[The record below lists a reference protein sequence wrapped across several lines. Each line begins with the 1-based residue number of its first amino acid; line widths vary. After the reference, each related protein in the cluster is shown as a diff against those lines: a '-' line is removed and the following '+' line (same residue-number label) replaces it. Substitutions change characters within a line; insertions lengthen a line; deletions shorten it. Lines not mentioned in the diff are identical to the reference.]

1 MSEEN
6 NNGSVEYTA
15 PEVQFAPYMAP
26 ENSVDSIWGS
36 PVAPA
41 IYKAPGAP
49 EETPAPVYEAPIAPI
64 EVPAAYEAPVAP
76 SENVI
81 TAPVSLG
88 SDVPAMGVVTNG
100 VIGATVLKPE
110 AKKAAKKAPAKKAE
124 TVAIYSTKNVTWNGV
139 GKVYRGY
146 NIVEK
151 DAAEKWLTRDHC
163 RIATPEEVAKEFG
176 K

>member
-15 PEVQFAPYMAP
+15 PEAEIAPYVAP
-26 ENSVDSIWGS
+26 EL
-36 PVAPA
+36 
-41 IYKAPGAP
+41 P
-49 EETPAPVYEAPIAPI
+49 EEVPAPVYEAPVAPV
-64 EVPAAYEAPVAP
+64 ELPAALAEGEAIIPA
-76 SENVI
+76 ENVI
-81 TAPVSLG
+81 TAPSFA
-88 SDVPAMGVVTNG
+88 SSEVPAMGIVENG
-100 VIGATVLKPE
+100 VIGATVFKPE
-110 AKKAAKKAPAKKAE
+110 PKKSAAKKSAAKKAE

-151 DAAEKWLTRDHC
+151 DAADKWLTRDHC

>member
-36 PVAPA
+36 PAAPA
-41 IYKAPGAP
+41 TYEAPGAP
-49 EETPAPVYEAPIAPI
+49 EETPAPTYEAPVAPV

-76 SENVI
+76 SDNVI
-81 TAPVSLG
+81 TAPAFARSE
-88 SDVPAMGVVTNG
+88 VPAMGVVENG

-110 AKKAAKKAPAKKAE
+110 PKKTGKKPASKKAE

-151 DAAEKWLTRDHC
+151 DAADKWLTRDHC
-163 RIATPEEVAKEFG
+163 RIATPEEVKKEFG

>member
-15 PEVQFAPYMAP
+15 PEAEIAPYVAP
-26 ENSVDSIWGS
+26 EL
-36 PVAPA
+36 
-41 IYKAPGAP
+41 P
-49 EETPAPVYEAPIAPI
+49 EEVPAPVYEAPVAPV
-64 EVPAAYEAPVAP
+64 ELPAALAEGEAIIPA
-76 SENVI
+76 ENVI
-81 TAPVSLG
+81 IAPSFA
-88 SDVPAMGVVTNG
+88 SSEVPAMGIVENG
-100 VIGATVLKPE
+100 VIGATVFKPE
-110 AKKAAKKAPAKKAE
+110 PKKSAAKKSAAKKAE

-151 DAAEKWLTRDHC
+151 NAADKWLTRDHC